1 MATDILLV
9 SDFEQFKGEASRHGQ
24 KNAIDVQSF
33 TFGASRI
40 SQYGGHSERRAPAFT
55 TLDVTA
61 AVDTGTARLLSIFST
76 NEEIPEIALMQF
88 RAGGDDDVVLWKM
101 TMRNALVDS
110 VKFSGGEGASPAICS
125 FSLSYRKVDFE
136 ALPQSG
142 AGQQGASVFVAID
155 LTVAK

>member
-24 KNAIDVQSF
+24 TDAIDVQSF
-33 TFGASRI
+33 TFGASRT
-40 SQYGGHSERRAPAFT
+40 SQYGGHSERRAAAFT

-76 NEEIPEIALMQF
+76 NAEIPEIALMQF

-101 TMRNALVDS
+101 TMYKALVDS
-110 VKFSGGEGASPAICS
+110 MTFSGGEGTSPAICS
-125 FSLSYRKVDFE
+125 FRLSYRSLEFE
-136 ALPQSG
+136 ALPQG
-142 AGQQGASVFVAID
+142 GTGQQGASVLVAID
-155 LTVAK
+155 LTAAT